1 MENAIYQKDLLN
13 QTIIEMMSLS
23 LSQFEKAMDAFSS
36 NDGDLAEEVI
46 HNETRA
52 NALDLKIEKDCERY
66 IALFTPVATDLRY
79 AMAVL
84 KINYELERI
93 ADHAYG
99 ISKYLVDD
107 EELIPSHLLE
117 AINFNTIVETINLM
131 FDLITEAYEEGDVKT
146 ARKIFKKDKILDKI
160 NLQSFAILE
169 EEIKKDI
176 SITGKA
182 LILLSVIKKC
192 ERVGDL
198 LKNIAEEIIF
208 YLDAEVLKHRKKKK

>member
-117 AINFNTIVETINLM
+117 AINFNTIVVTINLM
-131 FDLITEAYEEGDVKT
+131 FDLITEAYEKGDVKI

-182 LILLSVIKKC
+182 LILLSVTKKC

>member
-13 QTIIEMMSLS
+13 QSIIEMMSLS
-23 LSQFEKAMDAFSS
+23 LSQFEKAMEAFSS
-36 NDGDLAEEVI
+36 NDADLAEEVI

-66 IALFTPVATDLRY
+66 IALFTPVATDLRH